1 MTETAEHTPGPW
13 TVEPLQWDHGAS
25 IAIVADNGAI
35 ICTIAPRNEDDEP
48 DMSNAVRGPHDEANA
63 RLIAT
68 APKME
73 SFIATIARMTQDGE
87 TREGDAEPFIME
99 NDDAVSTLNQ
109 LIEHAREILKP
120 TE

>member
-1 MTETAEHTPGPW
+1 MTQTAEHTPGPW
-13 TVEPLQWDHGAS
+13 TVEPLQWDHGTS

-63 RLIAT
+63 LLIAA

-73 SFIATIARMTQDGE
+73 SFTATIARMTQDGE
-87 TREGDAEPFIME
+87 ERAGEPFVME
-99 NDDAVSTLNQ
+99 NDDAVSTLNR
-109 LIEHAREILKP
+109 LIEDAREILEA
-120 TE
+120 TG

>member
-1 MTETAEHTPGPW
+1 MTQTAEHTPGPW

-48 DMSNAVRGPHDEANA
+48 DMYNAVRGPHDEANA

-87 TREGDAEPFIME
+87 ERAGETKPFVME
-99 NDDAVSTLNQ
+99 NDDAVATLNQ

>member
-1 MTETAEHTPGPW
+1 MTQTPEHTPGPW

-25 IAIVADNGAI
+25 IAIVADRAI
-35 ICTIAPRNEDDEP
+35 ICTIAPLNEDDEP
-48 DMSNAVRGPHDEANA
+48 DMYNAVRGPHDEANA

-87 TREGDAEPFIME
+87 ERAGETEPFVME
-99 NDDAVSTLNQ
+99 NDDAVATLNR
-109 LIEHAREILKP
+109 LIEDAREILKT